1 MTGHIRSGT
10 FHVMPL
16 AELPAP
22 STRLL
27 DLNGLCAYLGVS
39 ERYARRLV
47 AEDRIPVTR
56 IGRKLWFDHL
66 EIDRWISRSTTKPQ
80 RGAA

>member
-1 MTGHIRSGT
+1 
-10 FHVMPL
+10 MPL
-16 AELPAP
+16 APVPAH
-22 STRLL
+22 SSRLL
-27 DLNGLCAYLGVS
+27 DLDGLCAYLGVS

-56 IGRKLWFDHL
+56 IGRKLWFDHV
-66 EIDRWISRSTTKPQ
+66 EIDRWIVRSTTKPQ